1 MRTKIST
8 ILASRAHLLSSLTTL
23 RAQTT
28 PYLGIGEPI
37 GGNDANFVLFPILAK
52 DGERKGKPDNARAG
66 KVYKAMAEEEG
77 VVVRYRGG
85 EYGCEGCLRATVGSE
100 EEVRVMLEKL
110 VEVLKRM

>member
-8 ILASRAHLLSSLTTL
+8 ILSSRDHLLSQLATL
-23 RAQTT
+23 RAQSS
-28 PYLGIGEPI
+28 PYLGIGVPL

-85 EYGCEGCLRATVGSE
+85 EYGCEGCLRVTVGSE
-100 EEVRVMLEKL
+100 EEVKVLLERL
-110 VEVLKRM
+110 VNVLKRM